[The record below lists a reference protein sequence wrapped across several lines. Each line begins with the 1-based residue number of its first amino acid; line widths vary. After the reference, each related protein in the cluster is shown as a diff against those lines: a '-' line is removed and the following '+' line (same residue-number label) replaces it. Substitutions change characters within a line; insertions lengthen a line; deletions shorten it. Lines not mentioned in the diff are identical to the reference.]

1 MATYPN
7 ITWPLFAA
15 YNDDARKSFEDMCR
29 RLFTS
34 EFLKDQVIPHTDP
47 NLAGIEVLP
56 VWEPE
61 RDDGQPRKRISFQAK
76 YKSLCLQCIGFPD
89 HEAHR
94 VKKTVSSRLSGTGI
108 CS

>member
-76 YKSLCLQCIGFPD
+76 YTDQNSADYSQIKDSAQ
-89 HEAHR
+89 
-94 VKKTVSSRLSGTGI
+94 KTVKHGCCHWRRDA
-108 CS
+108 